1 MTTRNVLV
9 MVLTAA
15 ASVQTAALVAATD
28 APTPTPTPESTPSL
42 AEASRRARAAQGEEE
57 IGKSSKVVISDD
69 NLQEYAA
76 QGALTETTRQTPRPE
91 ANRRSVHGADALRD
105 VDPLGLDESPEM
117 AEKRR
122 YWQGQYQRQLE
133 LIASLEHQ
141 VQVLD
146 ETIPLLWRKFY
157 AWDDPA
163 YRDGVIKPE
172 LDQALARR
180 DSLEERL
187 TEARGALGGI
197 VERARRDG
205 AQPGW
210 FRGLDVRTPATSPT
224 PDPAAGPGAATV
236 RGVDDLQGGGG

>member
-1 MTTRNVLV
+1 MRTTTRLLV
-9 MVLTAA
+9 MIVAVAMPVCATA
-15 ASVQTAALVAATD
+15 SET
-28 APTPTPTPESTPSL
+28 PTPTPTPASTPSL

-57 IGKSSKVVISDD
+57 IGKGSKVVISDD

-76 QGALTETTRQTPRPE
+76 QGALTETTRPTPPPE
-91 ANRRSVHGADALRD
+91 ARRRGVHNAGSVTVD
-105 VDPLGLDESPEM
+105 DPLGLDETPAM

-122 YWQGQYQRQLE
+122 HWQGQYQRQLE

-141 VQVLD
+141 IQVLD

-187 TEARGALGGI
+187 TEARGALGAI
-197 VERARRDG
+197 VESARRDG

-210 FRGLDVRTPATSPT
+210 FRGLEVRHPVTSPT
-224 PDPAAGPGAATV
+224 PDPAAGPGTAAV
-236 RGVDDLQGGGG
+236 QDVDELQGGGG

>member
-1 MTTRNVLV
+1 MRTRTSLLV
-9 MVLTAA
+9 VITAA
-15 ASVQTAALVAATD
+15 TIPVWVSSSE
-28 APTPTPTPESTPSL
+28 TPTPTPAPASTPSL

-57 IGKSSKVVISDD
+57 IGKGSKVVISDS
-69 NLQEYAA
+69 NLQEYSA
-76 QGALTETTRQTPRPE
+76 QGALTETTRSTPPPE
-91 ANRRSVHGADALRD
+91 ARRRGVHSAGTVNAD
-105 VDPLGLDESPEM
+105 DPLGLDETPAM

-141 VQVLD
+141 IQVLD

-157 AWDDPA
+157 AWDEPA
-163 YRDGVIKPE
+163 YRDGVTKPA

-187 TEARGALGGI
+187 TEARGSLGGI
-197 VERARRDG
+197 VEAARRDG

-210 FRGLDVRTPATSPT
+210 FRGLDVRRPVTSPT
-224 PDPAAGPGAATV
+224 PDPAAGPGTATV
-236 RGVDDLQGGGG
+236 QDVDALRGGGG